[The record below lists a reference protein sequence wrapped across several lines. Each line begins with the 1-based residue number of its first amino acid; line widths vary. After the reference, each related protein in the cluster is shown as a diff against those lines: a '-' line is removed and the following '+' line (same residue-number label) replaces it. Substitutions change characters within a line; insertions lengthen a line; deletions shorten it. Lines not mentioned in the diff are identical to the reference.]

1 MRRFLRGRGR
11 NVLRGSRGRRSPR
24 QHRRRSARQHR
35 RRSARQHRRLAA
47 GHRRRSPRTGTGD
60 SRPGTEGKRAGARAE
75 ARGRRRTPRGAGG
88 NPGPQAD
95 APGRR
100 RKPGSAA
107 GRPGPQPD
115 ARGRGRP
122 GLGGCAPFPPYIGG
136 LRAHPPARGPLRHA
150 RRADRHDTAPDL
162 WPRSRARRQG
172 AGVGRLSPRIRWVFR
187 PTPQRR
193 RQLATADT
201 PIVTTLRRPR
211 SPRCLAAQR
220 PQRETDP
227 ATGRVRGRGVCALS
241 LAYRGVCAHTP
252 PTPASTRDDGR
263 PNRHDTAQ
271 TSLPSV
277 PWPRSAPSAKRRP
290 AARTAT
296 RLAPRAPTPT
306 PRSRGAPGAPRAT
319 GAASAPGR
327 RRRGGRP
334 RGRRG

>member
-1 MRRFLRGRGR
+1 GGFSGPPPAPAPARDGGHPQS
-11 NVLRGSRGRRSPR
+11 SRHCADLAPLGALAAQRPAGGGPGP
-24 QHRRRSARQHR
+24 QADARRRA
-35 RRSARQHRRLAA
+35 
-47 GHRRRSPRTGTGD
+47 D
-60 SRPGTEGKRAGARAE
+60 
-75 ARGRRRTPRGAGG
+75 ARGRRRTPGGAGG
-88 NPGPQAD
+88 RPAAQAEARGPQA
-95 APGRR
+95 PGV
-100 RKPGSAA
+100 
-107 GRPGPQPD
+107 
-115 ARGRGRP
+115 
-122 GLGGCAPFPPYIGG
+122 GGCAPFSPYIGG

-172 AGVGRLSPRIRWVFR
+172 AGVGRLSPRIGWVFR

-193 RQLATADT
+193 RQLATADA

-220 PQRETDP
+220 PQREADP

-252 PTPASTRDDGR
+252 QRQRQLATTDAPVATTLRRPLGAS
-263 PNRHDTAQ
+263 
-271 TSLPSV
+271 
-277 PWPRSAPSAKRRP
+277 PRSAAKPKRRP

-296 RLAPRAPTPT
+296 RLARAPTPT